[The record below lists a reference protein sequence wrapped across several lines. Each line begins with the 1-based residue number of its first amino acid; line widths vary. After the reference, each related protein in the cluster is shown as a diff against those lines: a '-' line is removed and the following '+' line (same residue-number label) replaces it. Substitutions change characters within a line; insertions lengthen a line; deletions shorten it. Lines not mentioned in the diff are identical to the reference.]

1 MFFDE
6 TTFFKIENTFTSKAL
21 SFSKLW
27 LYNKHVNKK
36 KGREIM
42 VVLSVFAFVGII
54 SLVVYSA
61 SSIVNTIDDYDK
73 EAVLYAFDH
82 E

>member
-1 MFFDE
+1 
-6 TTFFKIENTFTSKAL
+6 
-21 SFSKLW
+21 
-27 LYNKHVNKK
+27 
-36 KGREIM
+36 M